1 LPPKPRPRDE
11 LFDALAEVTASDPAL
26 VGSQLGKLRA
36 DLGKAD
42 PPYTAEDV
50 REFGRRFLD
59 LCPWAA
65 EDGRTTPTLGEL
77 RNHLGKLRAKAG
89 SGPDRRG
96 TRSARVEG
104 RIYPGDPADGRGPP
118 AAPAGAER
126 PAAGPDP
133 AAQGSGPEPGHATVR
148 TRIRKF
154 LASSE
159 PRWPLVIWGAVG
171 CGKSCAALCLADRV
185 PGAYCLTLRELVDL
199 IMESRAGKLWR
210 DAGPGEGMI
219 RVSEW
224 AIWRQLDRAP
234 LVILDELGTR
244 KAGDLEYEALKRT
257 LDKREGRPMVC
268 VSNHAPADLARLFDA
283 RISDRLEG
291 GTVIEY
297 PGGSRRR

>member
-1 LPPKPRPRDE
+1 LESSEPKPDPDPIDAVLARLVSKAESTPATPPTVAARRPRRLVLSDQPR
-11 LFDALAEVTASDPAL
+11 ALILPHKV
-26 VGSQLGKLRA
+26 R
-36 DLGKAD
+36 DLGQ
-42 PPYTAEDV
+42 V
-50 REFGRRFLD
+50 
-59 LCPWAA
+59 
-65 EDGRTTPTLGEL
+65 
-77 RNHLGKLRAKAG
+77 
-89 SGPDRRG
+89 
-96 TRSARVEG
+96 
-104 RIYPGDPADGRGPP
+104 
-118 AAPAGAER
+118 
-126 PAAGPDP
+126 
-133 AAQGSGPEPGHATVR
+133 HATVR